1 MIITVTLNP
10 ALDKTL
16 VLNRVSMGEVNRV
29 DSTRND
35 MGGKGINVSKVLK
48 ELGMISTATGF
59 LGGILEE
66 VFRKELK
73 CIGITDEFQ
82 SVSGNTRTNIKVVD
96 EERKEYTEFNE
107 PGPEILPEELSDFYD
122 KYHALVKEGDL
133 VVLSGGV
140 SQGVPKEIYGTLTK
154 MAKEKGAR
162 VLVDAEGE
170 ALVQAIHEIPYM
182 VKPNERELAGIVG
195 KEALNVDEMIH
206 EGEKLVKKGIQLVL
220 ISRGAEG
227 SILLTDHHTFIAE
240 GLKVPVRSTV
250 GAGDAMVAAL
260 AFGLEM
266 KMSPKEMLTLA
277 QASGAA
283 AVMKEGTQAATKEE
297 IYAHV
302 KDAERKIKEWKR

>member
-16 VLNRVSMGEVNRV
+16 VLKKVSMGEVNRV
-29 DSTRND
+29 DTTRND

-48 ELGMISTATGF
+48 ELGMISAATGF

-73 CIGITDEFQ
+73 SIGITDEFQ
-82 SVSGNTRTNIKVVD
+82 SVTGSTRTNIKVVD
-96 EERKEYTEFNE
+96 EERKEYTDFNE
-107 PGPEILPEELSDFYD
+107 PGPEILPEELSDFYER
-122 KYHALVKEGDL
+122 YHALVKEGDL

-140 SQGVPKEIYGTLTK
+140 SQGVPKEIYGILTK
-154 MAKEKGAR
+154 MAKEKGAH

-170 ALVQAIHEIPYM
+170 ALVQAIQEIPFL
-182 VKPNERELAGIVG
+182 VKPNEKELAGIVG
-195 KEALNVDEMIH
+195 KETLSVDEMIQ
-206 EGEKLVKKGIQLVL
+206 EGKKLVQKGIQLVL

-227 SILLTDHHTFIAE
+227 SILLTGAHTYVAE

-260 AFGLEM
+260 TFGLEM
-266 KMSPKEMLTLA
+266 NMSPKEMLIFA

-297 IYAHV
+297 IYAHL
-302 KDAERKIKEWKR
+302 KEAERKIKEWNK